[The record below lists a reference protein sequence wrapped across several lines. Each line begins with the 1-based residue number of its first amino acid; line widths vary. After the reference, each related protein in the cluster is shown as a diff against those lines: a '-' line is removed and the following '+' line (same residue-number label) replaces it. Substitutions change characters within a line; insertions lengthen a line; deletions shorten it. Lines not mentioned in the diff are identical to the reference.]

1 MRGWLLQKTRLRSVS
16 WREFDSDYMD
26 NVLLAVFGTLS
37 IFGIGFGAFSTW
49 MAMRAARD
57 PKSSELALAG
67 WSVGALLGL
76 TAGGMSLAYFVIPI
90 LLHHWRS

>member
-1 MRGWLLQKTRLRSVS
+1 
-16 WREFDSDYMD
+16 MD
-26 NVLLAVFGTLS
+26 NILLAIFGTLS
-37 IFGIGFGAFSTW
+37 LLGIGFGALSTW
-49 MAMRAARD
+49 MAMRAARN

-67 WSVGALLGL
+67 WSVGALVGL

>member
-1 MRGWLLQKTRLRSVS
+1 
-16 WREFDSDYMD
+16 MD
-26 NVLLAVFGTLS
+26 NFLLAF
-37 IFGIGFGAFSTW
+37 FGIFSLLGLGFGALSTW
-49 MAMRAARD
+49 MAMRTARK
-57 PKSSELALAG
+57 PKASELALAG